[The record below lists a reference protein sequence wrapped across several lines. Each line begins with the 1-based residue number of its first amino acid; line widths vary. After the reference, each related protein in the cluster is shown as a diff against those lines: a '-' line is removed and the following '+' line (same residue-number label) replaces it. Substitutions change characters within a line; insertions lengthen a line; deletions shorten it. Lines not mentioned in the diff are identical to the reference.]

1 MFSYR
6 EIVHLNLPIVM
17 STFIRRLLDA
27 AHTFTA
33 VDFAIFKVCL
43 LAIGV
48 LLGAYF
54 SQFFM
59 EYIDFIW
66 VIGILTWVFLMVR
79 VTRFFRR

>member
-1 MFSYR
+1 
-6 EIVHLNLPIVM
+6 M
-17 STFIRRLLDA
+17 STVIKKLLDA

-33 VDFAIFKVCL
+33 VDFAIFKICL

-54 SQFFM
+54 SQFFL

-66 VIGILTWVFLMVR
+66 IIGILTWVFLVVR
-79 VTRFFRR
+79 VARYFRR